1 MTWSDPNLQPIIDQA
16 KEMIEDYFNCRV
28 TAQIFLCEL
37 EELQNQ
43 MIDEFKETLITNLDR
58 EIFHYTIEN
67 IEGRFIKNRNEIW
80 LVNQKGDNLETIIHE
95 YIHSIQK
102 CTNHRENIVKF
113 LTYKL
118 TQKENVIEEG
128 MLNEWLEIEK
138 QEGLEKIKDRILKSG
153 DCEEF

>member
-102 CTNHRENIVKF
+102 CTHHRENIVKF